1 MPLRLDIKRQ
11 LSARSD
17 RVKSVDMHPIEPW
30 VLAALYNGKVYIWN
44 YNTQD
49 VVKQFEITDLP
60 VRTAKFIVRKQ
71 WVVAGSDDM
80 FVTVHNF
87 NTMEKVK
94 RFEAHTDYI
103 RSIAVHPTLP
113 VLLTSSDDMLIKLW
127 DWDKGWENSQTFEG
141 HTHYVMMVAFNPKDP
156 NTFASASLDKSV
168 KIWGLNS
175 AAPYFTL
182 EGHEK
187 GVNCLD
193 YYEGG
198 DRPYLISGADDKT
211 CKIWDYQTKTCVQTL
226 EGHTHNVAC
235 VGFLPGLPLIATGSE
250 DGTVRMWHSA
260 TYRLENT
267 LNYGMER
274 VWAMSYLKGT
284 NNIAFGYDEGAIMIK
299 IGREDPVCSMDSSG
313 KVLYAKANEVFT
325 ANVKTAS
332 GGDLVD
338 GERIPLAVKELGS
351 TEIFPQSMTHNTN
364 GRFVVV
370 CGDGEHI
377 IYTALNLRNKAFGS
391 ALDFVWSCD
400 KDEYAV
406 RESTSKIKVY
416 KNFKERTSFE
426 TAMAAEGLFGGP
438 LMCVRSGMSVI
449 FHEWEQCRMI
459 QQIDVDSPIVA
470 VYWSDGGDLCTLA
483 CEESFYLLRYDEARV
498 QAYWESGGEA
508 TEEGIEDSFALEH
521 EVSEK
526 VNTALFVGDCFV
538 YTNHSSRLNYVVG
551 GKVTTLHHLD
561 RPMYLLGFLPKE
573 NRLYLIDKDFALVS
587 YALQMSVLEYQTA
600 IVRGEEE
607 AAAAV
612 LATIPADSM
621 AAVAIFLESQGRN
634 ELALELSP
642 DPDFRFELGASAR
655 LADVSC

>member
-1 MPLRLDIKRQ
+1 MRLDIKRQ

-17 RVKSVDMHPIEPW
+17 RVKSVDMHPTEPW

-60 VRTAKFIVRKQ
+60 VRAAKFVVRKQ

-80 FVTVHNF
+80 HCTVMNY

-94 RFEAHTDYI
+94 RFEAHADYI

-113 VLLTSSDDMLIKLW
+113 ILLTSSDDMLIKLW

-156 NTFASASLDKSV
+156 NTFASASLDKTV
-168 KIWGLNS
+168 KVWGLNS
-175 AAPYFTL
+175 TSPYFTL

-198 DRPYLISGADDKT
+198 DRPYLISGADDKC

-226 EGHTHNVAC
+226 EGHTHNVAT
-235 VGFLPGLPLIATGSE
+235 VGFLPGLPLICSGSE
-250 DGTVRMWHSA
+250 DGTVRMWHST

-299 IGREDPVCSMDSSG
+299 IGREDPVCSMDGSG
-313 KVLYAKANEVFT
+313 KVLYAKHNEVFT
-325 ANVKTAS
+325 ANVKTAAAE
-332 GGDLVD
+332 DLVD
-338 GERIPLAVKELGS
+338 GERISLAVKALGS
-351 TEIFPQSMTHNTN
+351 TEIFPQSMGHNTN

-391 ALDFVWSCD
+391 ALDFVWSVE

-406 RESTSKIKVY
+406 RETTSKIKLY
-416 KNFKERTSFE
+416 KNFKERTSFKPVRRS
-426 TAMAAEGLFGGP
+426 LP
-438 LMCVRSGMSVI
+438 LPFCPCPPRRRAPSGCQPPGS
-449 FHEWEQCRMI
+449 ER
-459 QQIDVDSPIVA
+459 VA
-470 VYWSDGGDLCTLA
+470 
-483 CEESFYLLRYDEARV
+483 
-498 QAYWESGGEA
+498 
-508 TEEGIEDSFALEH
+508 
-521 EVSEK
+521 
-526 VNTALFVGDCFV
+526 
-538 YTNHSSRLNYVVG
+538 
-551 GKVTTLHHLD
+551 
-561 RPMYLLGFLPKE
+561 
-573 NRLYLIDKDFALVS
+573 
-587 YALQMSVLEYQTA
+587 
-600 IVRGEEE
+600 
-607 AAAAV
+607 
-612 LATIPADSM
+612 
-621 AAVAIFLESQGRN
+621 
-634 ELALELSP
+634 
-642 DPDFRFELGASAR
+642 
-655 LADVSC
+655 